1 MFSCF
6 RVPLA
11 DSRSRVTQ
19 HTAHMA
25 STVHYKFKSQ
35 KDYDSVVFDGMFLSV
50 GDLKRSIVDKKGL
63 ARDQACELLLTNAQ
77 NDEELV
83 DDAAMVWK
91 NTSVI
96 VRRVPSLRAAAVG
109 SEVGSTTQK
118 KTVYV
123 RPPEPLPNAPRLVRR
138 VYPPTHT
145 GAMRWS
151 ADGTAQHATPSGNGG
166 EAPEGSIAALVN
178 DAANAWETEKA
189 AAAVR
194 GGGGG
199 GRGGGKTGFDPSGG
213 KGGGR
218 GGGRGDQNGP
228 PPPGYT
234 CFRCNVPGHW
244 IHQCPTN
251 GDQHVDVIR
260 MKTAYGIPQVRGV
273 LFPKSRHTVLPPLFD
288 CSRTPRWSVK
298 GSALH
303 TAHTHGVLPQDWYT
317 SATCTS
323 PGDAHEPTLV
333 TDARHRRSS
342 PTLVTHARHPASDL
356 FRFLSRPRTVWI
368 TKRTAC

>member
-166 EAPEGSIAALVN
+166 EAPDGSIAALVN

-189 AAAVR
+189 AARPGSTRVAEKEVAEEEAGATR
-194 GGGGG
+194 TDRLPLDTPVSGAMYQG
-199 GRGGGKTGFDPSGG
+199 TGS
-213 KGGGR
+213 
-218 GGGRGDQNGP
+218 
-228 PPPGYT
+228 
-234 CFRCNVPGHW
+234 
-244 IHQCPTN
+244 
-251 GDQHVDVIR
+251 
-260 MKTAYGIPQVRGV
+260 
-273 LFPKSRHTVLPPLFD
+273 
-288 CSRTPRWSVK
+288 
-298 GSALH
+298 
-303 TAHTHGVLPQDWYT
+303 T
-317 SATCTS
+317 SA
-323 PGDAHEPTLV
+323 
-333 TDARHRRSS
+333 
-342 PTLVTHARHPASDL
+342 
-356 FRFLSRPRTVWI
+356 PRTATSTW
-368 TKRTAC
+368 T